1 MIRQELLSA
10 LDAFV
15 SWPPGKN
22 QLLQGNFQNPE
33 LTKLLLTLILSGKGK
48 CPKIISRLV
57 HSTAQDLTYSSSM
70 GRKRTKKYVELSV
83 CIKQIT
89 GSVDAARWLNHFDHS
104 ISYDEINA
112 LRAKLAEEQVNNQT
126 NMSLVPTHIQPSVFV
141 TFFFDNFDHN
151 MESIYNATLHRTN
164 GIIIQ
169 QLDKQQVEA
178 PGNISRIVSTERRRS
193 FKPVYHELQPYIK
206 EKKKKYP
213 IAIKQV
219 ETNINQLD
227 GMLFRQEDPL

>member
-1 MIRQELLSA
+1 
-10 LDAFV
+10 
-15 SWPPGKN
+15 
-22 QLLQGNFQNPE
+22 
-33 LTKLLLTLILSGKGK
+33 
-48 CPKIISRLV
+48 
-57 HSTAQDLTYSSSM
+57 
-70 GRKRTKKYVELSV
+70 
-83 CIKQIT
+83 
-89 GSVDAARWLNHFDHS
+89 
-104 ISYDEINA
+104 
-112 LRAKLAEEQVNNQT
+112 
-126 NMSLVPTHIQPSVFV
+126 
-141 TFFFDNFDHN
+141 

-206 EKKKKYP
+206 EKKRKYP